1 MELNHNERLLYYKVS
16 DKMSEALESDN
27 VVEELVKLTKA
38 VLALKKIDNDDAQRL
53 VEQFYSNMRIFTT
66 IKVYD
71 SMVAETV
78 RIAQL
83 IEATNWYKNIEEC
96 RENDKQMI
104 KNTFDYVSENIKEL
118 KNTYSK
124 KYKLLRDKEKIHVT
138 SPDNLSTEFNN
149 LLRFYFD
156 ESVRAV
162 SHRLSH

>member
-1 MELNHNERLLYYKVS
+1 MELNHDERLLYYKVS

-38 VLALKKIDNDDAQRL
+38 VLELKRIDNEDAQTL

-66 IKVYD
+66 VKVYD

-83 IEATNWYKNIEEC
+83 IEATSWYKNIEEC
-96 RENDKQMI
+96 RENDSYNEQMI
-104 KNTFDYVSENIKEL
+104 KNTFEYVSENIKEL

-149 LLRFYFD
+149 LLRFYF
-156 ESVRAV
+156 
-162 SHRLSH
+162 H